1 MNNIS
6 RVLKQNI
13 FYVALGVGA
22 IALIAMVAIYTLRTG
37 NKSEDGQNVNL
48 NESVDLANGD
58 EVKYDIIETEEVIG
72 KITNDIVDNTTEEIN
87 IEENTMD
94 EATTQEEVTEETAE
108 VMSNN
113 AEALIFNSEN
123 GLGWP
128 LVGNVIL
135 PYSMDTT
142 IYFQT
147 LEQYRCN
154 PGMLIQGEV
163 GKPVMAS
170 AEGEVI
176 SIENN
181 KEYGNIITV
190 DMGSGYKAI
199 YGQLDSIVVHKGD
212 TVVLGTQLGQ
222 VANPTSYYEKEGA
235 HLYFAITKDGT
246 PINPMTLVSE

>member
-37 NKSEDGQNVNL
+37 NKGEEDQNVNL
-48 NESVDLANGD
+48 NESVDLANVED
-58 EVKYDIIETEEVIG
+58 VKYNTEETEDVIG
-72 KITNDIVDNTTEEIN
+72 KITNDIVDRTTEEVTTEEI
-87 IEENTMD
+87 
-94 EATTQEEVTEETAE
+94 TTEEEVTEETAS

-113 AEALIFNSEN
+113 AEALVFNSEN

-163 GKPVMAS
+163 GKTVMAS
-170 AEGEVI
+170 AEGEII
-176 SIENN
+176 SIENS
-181 KEYGNIITV
+181 KEYGNVITV

-199 YGQLDSIVVHKGD
+199 YGQLENIVVQKGD

-235 HLYFAITKDGT
+235 HLYFAITKDDA